1 MIFQCTMTLTRTTSE
16 NLNFQQL
23 VNQLNAFLAEMNGSD
38 HAFYN
43 QFNGIAALHHVVV
56 ACDNDNKPVGCG
68 GLKQVD
74 NESVEI
80 KRMYVDP
87 VQRGRGVGGAVLAE
101 LEAWTLELGF
111 RACVLETSVKLPAA
125 VHLYTKHGYVRTPNY
140 GQYVDMPDS
149 VCFRKNLIP

>member
-1 MIFQCTMTLTRTTSE
+1 MTILRTTSE
-16 NLNFQQL
+16 NADFQFL
-23 VNQLNAFLAEMNGSD
+23 VSKLDACLAEINGSD

-43 QFNGIAALHHVVV
+43 QFNSIAALQHVVV
-56 ACDNDNKPVGCG
+56 AYDDGIPVGCG

-74 NESVEI
+74 HESVEI

-87 VQRGRGVGGAVLAE
+87 AQRDRGVGGAVLAA

-125 VHLYTKHGYVRTPNY
+125 VHLYCKHGYERTPNY

-149 VCFRKNLIP
+149 VCFRKNLTA